1 VTTLD
6 RTTLRGVWGTVL
18 LPLDGAGQI
27 DVGRLR
33 RQLDVLTAAGLDGLY
48 AHGTAGEFHELDEDE
63 YDLVSGLLA
72 EHANAAGVPFQ
83 LGAGHMSARLSQDR
97 VRRAARLRP
106 DAIQVILPDWVPLPP
121 SGAVAAVAGLAAA
134 AGDIPL
140 VLYNPPHA
148 KTQLDP
154 ATLIRLADEVPQLIG
169 IKVAGGDTGWYQ
181 AMRPVTAR
189 LAVFVAGHTLASGL
203 AQGAAGSY
211 SNVAC
216 LSPAGAA
223 AWSALMAT
231 DPPRAAELETR
242 LQAFLNRHVLPLQQ
256 RGFANPALDKTL
268 AHIGGWADI
277 GTRVRWPYQS
287 VPEDEATALRPL
299 ARAALPE
306 LFPTGLAPQ
315 PPAAASRGWIKP
327 RQPVGLNCVNVGSGI
342 GQSRKDGCPVR
353 DNASYHLG

>member
-1 VTTLD
+1 MTALD
-6 RTTLRGVWGTVL
+6 RKSLRGVWGTVL
-18 LPLDGAGQI
+18 LPLDPTGSI

-33 RQLDVLTAAGLDGLY
+33 DELDVLTAADLDGLY

-72 EHANAAGVPFQ
+72 EHANAAGMPFQ
-83 LGAGHMSARLSQDR
+83 LGAGHMSTRISLDR
-97 VRRAARLRP
+97 IRRAARLRP
-106 DAIQVILPDWVPLPP
+106 DALQVILPDWVPIPP
-121 SGAVAAVAGLAAA
+121 SGAGAVVTGLAAA

-154 ATLIRLADEVPQLIG
+154 AALLRLADEVPQLIG
-169 IKVAGGDTGWYQ
+169 IKVAGGDAAWYR
-181 AMRPVTAR
+181 AMRPVTDR

-216 LSPAGAA
+216 LSPAGAV
-223 AWSALMAT
+223 AWSALMAS
-231 DPPRAAELETR
+231 DPVRAADVEGR
-242 LQAFLNRHVLPLQQ
+242 LQGFLDRHITPFQ
-256 RGFANPALDKTL
+256 RRGLANPALDKTL

-306 LFPTGLAPQ
+306 LFPA
-315 PPAAASRGWIKP
+315 
-327 RQPVGLNCVNVGSGI
+327 
-342 GQSRKDGCPVR
+342 
-353 DNASYHLG
+353 